1 MIFDRGP
8 VFMLLCFYAFMNT
21 RITIDLH
28 DPQLLKLL
36 RLEAAQEGKAL
47 REVIVKALESYFSS
61 KRENRAVMK
70 LAEKVFSEW
79 DNPKDSE
86 YDRL

>member
-1 MIFDRGP
+1 
-8 VFMLLCFYAFMNT
+8 MNT

-28 DPQLLKLL
+28 DPDLLRLLK
-36 RLEAAQEGKAL
+36 LEAAQEGTPI
-47 REVIVKALESYFSS
+47 REVIVKALEGYFSAR
-61 KRENRAVMK
+61 RENRAVMT

-79 DNPKDSE
+79 DNPKDSD

>member
-1 MIFDRGP
+1 MYI
-8 VFMLLCFYAFMNT
+8 CCYAFVNT

-36 RLEAAQEGKAL
+36 RLEAAQEGMAI
-47 REVIVKALESYFSS
+47 REVIVKALEGYFSS
-61 KRENRAVMK
+61 RRENRAVMM
-70 LAEKVFSEW
+70 LAEQIFSEW